1 LERKLALRKKDRN
14 SRLNNSKTD
23 EGIRSSL
30 LLSFLREF
38 PTLLATAFIIAL
50 LIRWLVVQSF
60 YIPSQSMEPTL
71 SPGDRI
77 LVNKFIY
84 RFTSPKPG
92 DIVVFALPQQ
102 DNRDFIKRIVAC
114 EGDTVAIKNG
124 KLYVNGK
131 LNDSYPVIPEGYSN
145 MAEQKVKNN
154 HVFVMGDNRP
164 NSVDSRYIGQIPE
177 RNIIGKAFIVFWP
190 LDRIKIIN

>member
-1 LERKLALRKKDRN
+1 MERKLALRRKDRN

-23 EGIRSSL
+23 EGIRSS

-131 LNDSYPVIPEGYSN
+131 LNDSYPVIPEDYSN